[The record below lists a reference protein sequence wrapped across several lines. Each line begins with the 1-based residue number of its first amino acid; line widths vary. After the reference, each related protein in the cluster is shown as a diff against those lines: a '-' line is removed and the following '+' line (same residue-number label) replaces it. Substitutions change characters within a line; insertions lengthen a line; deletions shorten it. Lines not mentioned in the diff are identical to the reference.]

1 MKPYHNELLITLL
14 TQPTALFREQHVTA
28 WVKAVLDEEDVPHFA
43 GPIGNIM
50 DGGACEGTVA
60 TVYGVPTIA
69 LAVPLGND
77 RNQRLQGDPIA
88 VA

>member
-1 MKPYHNELLITLL
+1 MNPYHYELLITLL
-14 TQPTALFREQHVTA
+14 TQPTAPFREQHVA
-28 WVKAVLDEEDVPHFA
+28 AP
-43 GPIGNIM
+43 
-50 DGGACEGTVA
+50 CEGTVA

-69 LAVPLGND
+69 LVVPLGND